1 MASSKTASVPV
12 RPYYKRLFARLTRF
26 NTQQRLTVCCFLSEL
41 VNGERVAALID
52 QVARADL
59 KCPHCEGRQCG
70 RHGFANGLQRYRC
83 RSCRRTFNGLTGTP
97 LARLR
102 LKNKWLRYCDCLR
115 DPACTV
121 KRAAEQVAV
130 HPNTSFRW
138 RHRFLRWTKFDRPAN
153 LAGIVEADEMFLL
166 ESQKGQNNLN
176 RPARKRGGVASRRGI
191 SAELVNIV
199 VARDRGKGTIDFIAG
214 RGALKASALHASLLP
229 KLQLDVLLVSDAN
242 AAYRRF
248 AREAGIAHQSVN
260 LRQGVRTRGA
270 IHVQHVNSYH
280 GRFKNW
286 LRHFN
291 GVATSYLENY
301 LGWRWAI
308 DEERI
313 GNAERFLRAAL
324 GNFNS

>member
-1 MASSKTASVPV
+1 MASSKTVSFPV

-41 VNGERVAALID
+41 VNGERIAALIN
-52 QVARADL
+52 QIARANL
-59 KCPHCEGRQCG
+59 KCPHCEGMQCG

-83 RSCRRTFNGLTGTP
+83 RECRRTFNGLTGTP

-102 LKNKWLRYCDCLR
+102 LKNKWLAYCDCLR

-121 KRAAEQVAV
+121 QRAAEQVAV

-138 RHRFLRWTKFDRPAN
+138 RHRFLRWTKFDRPAS
-153 LAGIVEADEMFLL
+153 LAGIVEADETFLL

-176 RPARKRGGVASRRGI
+176 RPARKRGGVASKRGI

-214 RGALKASALHASLLP
+214 RGALKASALHDCLLP
-229 KLQLDVLLVSDAN
+229 KLQRDVLLVSDAN

-248 AREAGIAHQSVN
+248 AREAGIAHQSVD
-260 LRQGVRTRGA
+260 LRQGARVRGA
-270 IHVQHVNSYH
+270 IHVQHVNAYH

-308 DEERI
+308 DGERI
-313 GNAERFLRAAL
+313 GNAERFLRVAL
-324 GNFNS
+324 GYFNS